1 MKRLL
6 TVLFLL
12 LPIVCCSCKST
23 FDVKERFALPL
34 SFTASTKGSDTQY
47 SVSITNEYCD
57 IGFNAPSLLEGAT
70 LHFEDEK
77 SFLSV
82 GEFSFAID
90 ENCFPAMKTLFD
102 TVRLLSS
109 SDAIGIEQENGVKYT
124 IDETVVLVYY
134 DKDTETVTGLRTEE
148 LGRVFEFNLFGLEY
162 EAQSNGAGR
171 S

>member
-1 MKRLL
+1 
-6 TVLFLL
+6 
-12 LPIVCCSCKST
+12 
-23 FDVKERFALPL
+23 
-34 SFTASTKGSDTQY
+34 
-47 SVSITNEYCD
+47 
-57 IGFNAPSLLEGAT
+57 
-70 LHFEDEK
+70 
-77 SFLSV
+77 
-82 GEFSFAID
+82 
-90 ENCFPAMKTLFD
+90 MKTLFD